1 MDKNENGCATAPA
14 ARDTTKAPEKEN
26 TMGRVVIGLH
36 HPASPRVERAERQLR
51 AEVDR
56 DIETNFSKHLR
67 HNLDAMLND
76 VHKSDRQSVER
87 RQAAIKIQEAIM
99 WLGMDLKAL
108 NEQPA

>member
-1 MDKNENGCATAPA
+1 MDKNENGCATATA
-14 ARDTTKAPEKEN
+14 ARETTKSPEN
-26 TMGRVVIGLH
+26 TVGRVVVGLH

-67 HNLDAMLND
+67 HSLDAMLND